1 MISSTYKVRCGCGHS
16 KPDVLI
22 AYNEDQSGWGANRDR
37 RVLPLCQAPNASR
50 TRQKF
55 IFGDLRNLI
64 AVKYTLQTTLKWNT
78 DQIQTVLIL
87 RIFDFFRS
95 KKILGFFRPK
105 IENPNFSKINIF
117 DFWSIFFF
125 ENFLGRKFFE
135 LEKKNRS

>member
-64 AVKYTLQTTLKWNT
+64 AVKYTLQTTLKRNT
-78 DQIQTVLIL
+78 DQIQAVLIL
-87 RIFDFFRS
+87 RLFDFFFGPNFFWIFFDQKS
-95 KKILGFFRPK
+95 KIPIFQKSTFLIFGRFF
-105 IENPNFSKINIF
+105 FSKI
-117 DFWSIFFF
+117 FWVEFFL
-125 ENFLGRKFFE
+125 NL
-135 LEKKNRS
+135 KKNRS